1 MATLRAAIAVAVS
14 DSSMMGCQLLADA
27 LRRARF
33 DVTDCAVTSRDLL
46 KAIEERTPDV
56 VLVSVHLQDGRISGI
71 DAVRSIR
78 LTNPTVRCVMLLED
92 HDRDL
97 VLTAFRAGAKGV
109 FCRTQAFTL
118 LCKCIRAVQAGQV
131 WIASN
136 DLEFVLEALVSTA
149 KPTEALARA
158 AQRLTRREQEIV
170 ALVREGLGNRD
181 IAQKLFLSEHT
192 VKNHLFH
199 IFEKLGV
206 GSRVEL
212 LLILGDEASPSRVA

>member
-1 MATLRAAIAVAVS
+1 
-14 DSSMMGCQLLADA
+14 MMGCQLLADA

-33 DVTDCAVTSRDLL
+33 DVTECAVNSQDLMR
-46 KAIEERTPDV
+46 AIDAHAPDV
-56 VLVSVHLQDGRISGI
+56 ALVSVHLQDGRTGGI
-71 DAVRSIR
+71 EALRSIR
-78 LTNPTVRCVMLLED
+78 RAHPRVRCVILLED

-109 FCRTQAFTL
+109 FCRTEPFTL
-118 LCKCIRAVQAGQV
+118 LCKCIRAVRAGQV
-131 WIASN
+131 WIGSN
-136 DLEFVLEALVSTA
+136 DLEFVLESLINVS
-149 KPTEALARA
+149 KPAEVPPRA
-158 AQRLTRREQEIV
+158 VHRLTRREQEIV
-170 ALVREGLGNRD
+170 SLVRDGLSNRD

-212 LLILGDEASPSRVA
+212 LLVFGDETPRVA